1 MALYGYAGDVNNTI
15 PMSNMYPGGRATS
28 YVPPTASSIPFRNN
42 SAGEL
47 SALNQDAYFNSLSA
61 PVMAAGMNGRDG
73 GRPVM
78 KGSDSMTAGPSIGLG
93 KPAGS
98 WLMFLVIFLLF
109 VWVSRKYGEAGS
121 FSNIRMSVFNGLFL
135 TFFIVLM
142 LNLLKVFA
150 TKVKI
155 PGVSELILAA

>member
-98 WLMFLVIFLLF
+98 WLMFLVIFLL
-109 VWVSRKYGEAGS
+109 GENRAT
-121 FSNIRMSVFNGLFL
+121 IRATIPGLFQ
-135 TFFIVLM
+135 
-142 LNLLKVFA
+142 
-150 TKVKI
+150 
-155 PGVSELILAA
+155 SR

>member
-1 MALYGYAGDVNNTI
+1 
-15 PMSNMYPGGRATS
+15 
-28 YVPPTASSIPFRNN
+28 
-42 SAGEL
+42 
-47 SALNQDAYFNSLSA
+47 
-61 PVMAAGMNGRDG
+61 
-73 GRPVM
+73 
-78 KGSDSMTAGPSIGLG
+78 
-93 KPAGS
+93 
-98 WLMFLVIFLLF
+98 MFLVIFLLF

-121 FSNIRMSVFNGLFL
+121 FSNIKMSVFNGLFL